1 MKHGGSWI
9 LLCSTG
15 QAEDGHLLMLL
26 WGKLRSLALFLSRLI
41 YLIKNSMLFVLPDL
55 KHLLFNVECTSSYL
69 EAP

>member
-15 QAEDGHLLMLL
+15 QAEDGHLLMLTM
-26 WGKLRSLALFLSRLI
+26 GEAQVFGPFLSRLI